1 MGTQQSLL
9 TILAMMLLTMLA
21 VRMNSTILRTQDIT
35 QNSKFGLTAISLAT
49 SRIELA
55 SRLAFDEM
63 TYNNPLTSTAFLTL
77 PSSFGTDSGEVN
89 PHTFDDIDDFH
100 NYTESDSTLPSAVY
114 TIKSVV
120 EYLEPVNLTVS
131 STPTWHKQFTVYVSS
146 ISMQDTVK
154 MSTVLSYWY
163 FR

>member
-9 TILAMMLLTMLA
+9 TILAMMLLTMLS
-21 VRMNSTILRTQDIT
+21 VRMNSNILRTQDIT

-55 SRLAFDEM
+55 TRLSFDEN
-63 TYNNPLTSTAFLTL
+63 TYNNPLTSTALLTF
-77 PSSFGTDSGEVN
+77 PVSFGADSGETD
-89 PHTFDDIDDFH
+89 HTLFDDIDDYH
-100 NYTESDSTLPSAVY
+100 NYSETDSTLPSAVY
-114 TIKSVV
+114 TIISKVR
-120 EYLEPVNLTVS
+120 YLEPVNLTVS
-131 STPTWHKQFTVYVSS
+131 STPTWHKQFSVYVSS
-146 ISMQDTVK
+146 PSMQDTVM

>member
-9 TILAMMLLTMLA
+9 TILAMMMLTMLA
-21 VRMNSTILRTQDIT
+21 VRMNSNILRTQDIT
-35 QNSKFGLTAISLAT
+35 QNSKFGLTAISLAS

-55 SRLAFDEM
+55 ARLAFDENSL
-63 TYNNPLTSTAFLTL
+63 NNPLTGTSSLSL
-77 PSSFGTDSGEVN
+77 PYSFGPDSGE
-89 PHTFDDIDDFH
+89 TAASQFDDVDDYHQFAE
-100 NYTESDSTLPSAVY
+100 TDSSLPSAVY
-114 TIKSVV
+114 TITSKV

-146 ISMQDTVK
+146 ISMQDTVM
-154 MSTVLSYWY
+154 MSTILSYWY

>member
-21 VRMNSTILRTQDIT
+21 VRMNSNILRTQDIT

-55 SRLAFDEM
+55 TRLAFDEN
-63 TYNNPLTSTAFLTL
+63 TYNNPLTSTALLTF
-77 PSSFGTDSGEVN
+77 PASFGVDSGEVSAAQ
-89 PHTFDDIDDFH
+89 FDDIDDYH
-100 NYTESDSTLPSAVY
+100 NFTETDSSLPSAVY
-114 TIKSVV
+114 TITSKT
-120 EYLEPVNLTVS
+120 EYLEPVNLTGS
-131 STPTWHKQFTVYVSS
+131 TTPTWHKQFTVYVSS
-146 ISMQDTVK
+146 SSMQDTVV